1 MARCKRE
8 LEAKQLVTHVVHAPS
23 IAVALMAHL
32 RHTSPMD
39 TTAEAPARDF
49 ARHTDAVLAAP
60 SDAAIV
66 ELIVRRPERDR
77 REVLAAA
84 RLDPVEGLVGDGWLA
99 RGSSSTA
106 DHTADPLSQLTI
118 MNTRVL
124 AAMEP
129 DRSRWPL
136 AGDQLYADLDLS
148 VANLPPGSRL
158 RVGEAL
164 VEVTERPH
172 TGCAKFASRFG
183 LDALRWISTP
193 AGRAAR
199 MRGMYVRVLEAG
211 AVRVGDA
218 IRKA

>member
-1 MARCKRE
+1 MAY
-8 LEAKQLVTHVVHAPS
+8 
-23 IAVALMAHL
+23 L
-32 RHTSPMD
+32 RHTSPVD
-39 TTAEAPARDF
+39 TTAAVPERDF
-49 ARHTDAVLAAP
+49 TPHTPTVLAAP
-60 SDAAIV
+60 SDDATV
-66 ELIVRRPERDR
+66 ELIVRRPQRDQ
-77 REVLAAA
+77 REALAVA
-84 RLDPVEGLVGDGWLA
+84 RLDPVEGLVGDGWQA
-99 RGSSSTA
+99 RGSSSTPDNA
-106 DHTADPLSQLTI
+106 ADPLSQLTI

-148 VANLPPGSRL
+148 VANLPAGSRL

-193 AGRAAR
+193 TGKAAR
-199 MRGMYVRVLEAG
+199 MRGMYVRVLEG
-211 AVRVGDA
+211 GTVRVGDA
-218 IRKA
+218 IRKAQL